1 MNTVFCLLAALFGY
15 LAGSLSSAI
24 IVCRIFG
31 LPDPRTQGS
40 NNPGTTNV
48 LRLGGKKAAAIT
60 LLGDVLKGVIPALIL
75 KLIFPEETML
85 WLLAGFFA
93 FIGHIYPVFFAFKGG
108 KGVATAAGV
117 LLVWEPL
124 VGLLC
129 IGAWVLIFAITRLSS
144 LAALAAAFVA
154 PIATFA
160 LNRSGKELPILVLFI
175 VAMLVFRHRGNIQR
189 LLSGQEQAFKS
200 NKTSSADK
208 T

>member
-60 LLGDVLKGVIPALIL
+60 LLGDVLKGVIPTLIL
-75 KLIFPEETML
+75 KLFFPETTML

-117 LLVWEPL
+117 LLVWEPI

-144 LAALAAAFVA
+144 LAALAAAFIA

-175 VAMLVFRHRGNIQR
+175 VAMLVFRHRSNIQR
-189 LLSGQEQAFKS
+189 LLSGQEQAFKT
-200 NKTSSADK
+200 NKSDS
-208 T
+208 